1 MKVGVPKEV
10 KNHEYRVAITPA
22 GVHEFVRNG
31 HEVLIEQG
39 AGAGS
44 LLPDDEFVAAG
55 ARILPTADDVWA
67 DAELVLKV
75 KEPVEEEYH
84 RMRKGQVLFT
94 YLHLAASH
102 DCTAALLKSGITG
115 IAYETVQLPDG
126 SLPLLAPMSEV
137 AGRLAPQ
144 AGAYHLMANG
154 GGRGVLM
161 GGVSG
166 VHAARVV
173 VLGAGVAGMNAAA
186 IALGMQAE
194 VQLFDR
200 NIARLRDADR
210 TYQGHLR
217 TVASNSFEI
226 ERAVLEADL
235 VIGAVLVTGAKAPKL
250 VSNELVSRMKP
261 GSVLVDIAIDQGG
274 CFEDSRPTT
283 HADPVYRVHNSLFY
297 CVANMPGAVPNT
309 STYALTNVTLPYAV
323 ELANLGWR
331 EAMKQDHS
339 LALGLNTHDGHI
351 TYGPVA
357 DAHDLQ
363 QLKLD
368 EVLV

>member
-10 KNHEYRVAITPA
+10 KNHEYRVAITPS

-31 HEVLIEQG
+31 HEVLIERG

-44 LLPDDEFVAAG
+44 LLSDDEFVAAG
-55 ARILPTADDVWA
+55 ARIIPSADDVWA

-75 KEPVEEEYH
+75 KEPVEEEYP
-84 RMRKGQVLFT
+84 RMRKEQVLFT

-102 DCTAALLKSGITG
+102 DSTTALMKSGITG

-144 AGAYHLMANG
+144 AGAYHLMRNG

-173 VLGAGVAGMNAAA
+173 VIGAGVSGMNAAA

-194 VQLFDR
+194 VQLLDR
-200 NIARLRDADR
+200 NINRLREADR
-210 TYQGHLR
+210 IYQGHLQ
-217 TVASNSFEI
+217 TVASNAFEV
-226 ERAVLEADL
+226 ERAVLGADL
-235 VIGAVLVTGAKAPKL
+235 VIGAVLIPGAKAPKL
-250 VSNELVSRMKP
+250 VSNELVKRMKP

-283 HADPVYRVHNSLFY
+283 HADPVYRVHDSLFY
-297 CVANMPGAVPNT
+297 CVANMPGAVPHT

-339 LALGLNTHDGHI
+339 LALGLNTYDGHV

-357 DAHDLQ
+357 EAHDLD